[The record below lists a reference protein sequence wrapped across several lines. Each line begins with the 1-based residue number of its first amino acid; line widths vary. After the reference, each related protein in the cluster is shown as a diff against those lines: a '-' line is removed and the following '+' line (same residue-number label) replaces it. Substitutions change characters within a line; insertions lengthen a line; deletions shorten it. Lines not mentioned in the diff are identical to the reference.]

1 MDKLIL
7 LYAGTCLLAWLS
19 QQYNPSGMG
28 LQTDRDRHFLLDPMD
43 VYTLGIVVWMTLFS
57 GLRTAYNDTGAYI
70 NGFNK
75 AASSFAEFWTEG
87 QTLGFAENPLFYLT
101 QVLVKSVVDNYH
113 VWFIM
118 IAFFSNYIAVKFFR
132 HYAPSFMLGIL
143 LFHAVGTYV
152 LYMAAVKQS
161 VAMAIAMCAIP
172 FALNRKWLVYFPMIL
187 FAMLFHTHAF
197 MLLIVPFMMGK
208 PWGPITWILGVAAV
222 FAMATYDS
230 TLGIFVEYAQ
240 SIGANVS
247 HSEVFDDHSLNA
259 LRVAV
264 YAVPALLALIFRR
277 RLFRD
282 SGRAEDFMVN
292 MSIVSMFILAIGL
305 VEGGNLFARMAG
317 YFEWATAIALPWM
330 IGKLFNRKSVYFV
343 SGCAAALYT
352 VYFLYEFGV
361 SKDFGNG
368 YAAINLLELFDS
380 LIA

>member
-7 LYAGTCLLAWLS
+7 LYGGTCLLAWLS
-19 QQYNPSGMG
+19 QQYNPSGVGMR
-28 LQTDRDRHFLLDPMD
+28 TERDRHFLRDPMD
-43 VYTLGIVVWMTLFS
+43 VYTLGIVAWMTLFS
-57 GLRTAYNDTGAYI
+57 GLRTAYNDTSAYI
-70 NGFNK
+70 NGFNS
-75 AASSFAEFWTEG
+75 AVSSFDAFWKES

-113 VWFIM
+113 VWFII

-132 HYAPSFMLGIL
+132 HYAPSYMLAIL
-143 LFHAVGTYV
+143 LFQAMGTYV

-172 FALNRKWLVYFPMIL
+172 FALNRRRLVYYPMIL
-187 FAMLFHTHAF
+187 LAMLFHTHAF
-197 MLLIVPFMMGK
+197 MLLIVPFLMGK
-208 PWGPITWILGVAAV
+208 PWGIFIWVLGGAAL

-230 TLGIFVEYAQ
+230 TLGVFVKYAQ
-240 SIGANVS
+240 AIGANLS
-247 HSEVFDDHSLNA
+247 ESEVFDDHSLNA

-282 SGRAEDFMVN
+282 SGRAENFMVN
-292 MSIVSMFILAIGL
+292 MSIVSVFILAIGL

-317 YFEWATAIALPWM
+317 YFEWAAAIALPWM
-330 IGKLFNRKSVYFV
+330 VLKLFNRKSVKFV
-343 SGCAAALYT
+343 SGCAAVLYS

-368 YAAINLLELFDS
+368 YAAISLLELFNS
-380 LIA
+380 FFA